1 MRRHPTA
8 RSLRCVGL
16 LLACS
21 TILPG
26 QESTPLERLKSEQA
40 TVRIEALAELAKG
53 QAGRP
58 EQEAVAAALC
68 DPVGDV
74 RGAAVTA
81 LLALRPDLAPAAE
94 LLRDIVADETETAW
108 ESAVGLGGRMLRPN
122 VDRHLAGL
130 DHADAAE
137 RAKAI
142 QKICQAGSAAR
153 GHQERLL
160 TLANDPAVEVRLAL
174 VRHLHQIDWNE
185 AIRATLIAALKDQEP
200 TVRAQAARS
209 LGIGHDEAEVVAAL
223 RTVVQD
229 PEPTVRANA
238 IEGIGRCRQHGD
250 TAAVDVLA
258 SLRDRASAVRI
269 AALTAAANLRL
280 TDERAIAA
288 IGRCLEDAEPAVLT
302 AALQAVARAG
312 AAAQSTWP
320 RVLQLTRHGSDEV
333 RADAVFAIGLVAPDE
348 RRGATA
354 LRLVES
360 LLDPSKLV
368 QPRAF
373 EALTRGM
380 RR

>member
-1 MRRHPTA
+1 MRVAQAVLSSTTT
-8 RSLRCVGL
+8 GL
-16 LLACS
+16 LLACLP
-21 TILPG
+21 TLPG
-26 QESTPLERLKSEQA
+26 QTATALERLRSEQ
-40 TVRIEALAELAKG
+40 TQVRIEALAELAKG
-53 QAGRP
+53 NAGKP

-94 LLRDIVADETETAW
+94 SLRDIVADETETAW
-108 ESAVGLGGRMLRPN
+108 DTAVGLGGRLLRPN

-142 QKICQAGSAAR
+142 QKICQAGSAAQ

-160 TLANDPAVEVRLAL
+160 ALANDPAVEVRLAL

-185 AIRATLIAALKDQEP
+185 EIRATLIAALKDQEP

-238 IEGIGRCRQHGD
+238 IEGIGRCRQHGGA
-250 TAAVDVLA
+250 AAVDVLA

-280 TDERAIAA
+280 TEERAIAA
-288 IGRCLEDAEPAVLT
+288 IGRCLEDAEPAVLA

-333 RADAVFAIGLVAPDE
+333 RADAVFAIGQVATDE

-373 EALTRGM
+373 EALTRSM